1 MSDTILIDPATLSG
15 TELLLRMKYQPD
27 SLATTP
33 SESATG
39 VAGKEALPVY
49 KDTNSIAQN
58 SPEELADWITLKLQ
72 ADKIVELAKKA
83 KRGD

>member
-15 TELLLRMKYQPD
+15 TELLLRKKYQPD

-39 VAGKEALPVY
+39 VAGKEGLSVY
-49 KDTNSIAQN
+49 KGVASVAPN
-58 SPEELADWITLKLQ
+58 SPEELAEWIRLKLQ

-83 KRGD
+83 KRGS